1 MDSADQERTPK
12 NDDRA
17 EFDFER
23 LLVYQKAVS
32 FANEIY
38 RLTKGFPRQEQFV
51 MANQLR
57 RAALSVSLNIAEG
70 VGRDSFGERKRF
82 YLIARGST
90 YECVPLLKIAES
102 QDFVSAKV
110 QKKLRADC
118 YELASMLNGLIK
130 SLP

>member
-1 MDSADQERTPK
+1 MQSAEKKRAHK
-12 NDDRA
+12 NGDGA

-23 LLVYQKAVS
+23 LLVYQKAVA
-32 FANEIY
+32 FAQEIY
-38 RLTKGFPRQEQFV
+38 GLTKAFPRQEQFV
-51 MANQLR
+51 LASQLR

-90 YECVPLLKIAES
+90 YECVPLLQLAES
-102 QDFVSAKV
+102 QDFVPARV
-110 QKKLRADC
+110 QKKLRTDC